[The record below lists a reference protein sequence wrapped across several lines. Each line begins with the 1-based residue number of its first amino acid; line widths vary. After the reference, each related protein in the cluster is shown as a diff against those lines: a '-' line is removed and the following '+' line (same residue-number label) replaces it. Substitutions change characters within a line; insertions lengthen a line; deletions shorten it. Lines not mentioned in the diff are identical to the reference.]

1 MPATTID
8 IDDESGREVRIW
20 VHARV
25 DHGVCR
31 GRLRIGALVVL
42 RHPGLL
48 RALVGRRLPA
58 IAERYRV
65 MSQPA
70 FQQRS
75 ARVQS
80 AGRTARTDIQPLRE
94 PKPKERS
101 MIRPFAQL
109 GMAVALATALT
120 FSWAKVAGADELDG
134 IIRVK
139 SAYGMEET
147 IVRIK
152 RDIAGK
158 GIMFFDEIRQ
168 SELAAKAGVKLNPS
182 TLLVFG
188 NPPLGTLFLSSNP
201 DSGLDWPVRLL
212 VRRDDQGN
220 VWAVYTD
227 FAWIAR
233 RHNIKDRD
241 AQFNMATSVVQS
253 ITASVKAK

>member
-1 MPATTID
+1 MPVTTID

-20 VHARV
+20 LHAHT
-25 DHGVCR
+25 DR
-31 GRLRIGALVVL
+31 GACGGHLRLGALVVL

-48 RALVGRRLPA
+48 RRLVEPTA
-58 IAERYRV
+58 AVIAERYRLV
-65 MSQPA
+65 SQPA
-70 FQQRS
+70 FQRRG

-80 AGRTARTDIQPLRE
+80 AARTSRRDIHPARE
-94 PKPKERS
+94 PTPKERS

-120 FSWAKVAGADELDG
+120 VSWAKVAGADELDG
-134 IIRVK
+134 VVRVK

-147 IVRIK
+147 IARIK

-158 GIMFFDEIRQ
+158 GIMFFDEVRQ

-182 TLLVFG
+182 TLLIFG
-188 NPPLGTLFLSSNP
+188 NPPLGTLFLTSNP

-212 VRRDDQGN
+212 VRKDDKGD